1 MTDQK
6 PLDAPWPTRM
16 TRIVESA
23 QHVATAMDTVRAA
36 ITDASQALGHLH
48 AVMQDAGLIPDDQ
61 ADIGRHRD
69 DAVQRLAGALDIPPE
84 LITGSPGVNH
94 WTAWAMTA
102 DTQTIPTITEEPWT
116 STTPSMTPRTSTPA
130 APAATTQEAPPVR
143 VHQGAP
149 ANASGADAAEDDQN
163 GLCDG
168 CGRTDRPVTATDDG
182 RAQACPQ
189 CLPQANY
196 WINQRCPDCDHP
208 WAYAGR
214 LTGCAMPVKPG
225 TTTPAEHGEDAHRCN
240 CPTLP
245 PPPAEQDPAP
255 QPHPEQPSTSG

>member
-1 MTDQK
+1 VTDQE

-23 QHVATAMDTVRAA
+23 QHVATAMDKVQAA
-36 ITDASQALGHLH
+36 ITDAAQALGHLH

-84 LITGSPGVNH
+84 LITGSPDVHH

-102 DTQTIPTITEEPWT
+102 DTQTIPT
-116 STTPSMTPRTSTPA
+116 
-130 APAATTQEAPPVR
+130 V
-143 VHQGAP
+143 
-149 ANASGADAAEDDQN
+149 
-163 GLCDG
+163 
-168 CGRTDRPVTATDDG
+168 TDDG
-182 RAQACPQ
+182 RAQACPE
-189 CLPQANY
+189 CLPEANY
-196 WINQRCPDCDHP
+196 LINQRCPDCGHP

-214 LTGCAMPVKPG
+214 FTGCAMPVKPG
-225 TTTPAEHGEDAHRCN
+225 TTTPAVRGEDAHRCN
-240 CPTLP
+240 CPALP
-245 PPPAEQDPAP
+245 TYPAEQEPAP